1 MGYSTRPVKA
11 SLDQLAKQKLPQQKV
26 RGYSTRPVKASLDQ
40 LAKQKLPAMA
50 HWEDKHYI
58 LYGHF
63 Q

>member
-1 MGYSTRPVKA
+1 M
-11 SLDQLAKQKLPQQKV
+11 
-26 RGYSTRPVKASLDQ
+26 GYSTRPVKASLDQ

-50 HWEDKHYI
+50 HWEYKHYI